1 MFRPIK
7 RKIEQENTYGNVQKR
22 NHAQSVTTCKIQKK
36 ISEADPFKNMRVIVS
51 YTPEDGHIGRN
62 M

>member
-1 MFRPIK
+1 M
-7 RKIEQENTYGNVQKR
+7 TYNSYLTHPTDGNVQKR
-22 NHAQSVTTCKIQKK
+22 NHVQNTEKT
-36 ISEADPFKNMRVIVS
+36 SEADPFKNMRVITS